1 MKTSCRSQFWLLLA
15 LAPLL
20 LTLCHPITA
29 AASAPQ
35 DEIVILDGRVTG
47 RITSD
52 MGVTYLLDMPIPDE
66 AYPAKCLTVEY
77 ASFTEHDVLKA
88 LQMVGQSTEGSIHTD
103 SDGFLFS
110 GNWKA
115 VAAAQL
121 SHEDAASQAVA
132 IGLAF
137 FDAMGIPVE
146 REPKSVARPY
156 EFDDSDQKY
165 WTFVSEPQ
173 AYSDYNRSQFNSPRR
188 QRTRP
193 RQSEYTSVE
202 FAVLLDGMRMIDNPS
217 YPAGYA
223 DEPDAKIGFS
233 VTARV
238 IVSDSGL
245 LVEAAAGNIPRII
258 SCAPIDPLPD
268 WETFIC
274 SYIKSLDIWPNRYD
288 ERTFFNENIGKDV
301 IVYASQPVVTGIL
314 PRLETISQYEWV
326 PTWTVVI
333 DEIPVR

>member
-1 MKTSCRSQFWLLLA
+1 M
-15 LAPLL
+15 
-20 LTLCHPITA
+20 
-29 AASAPQ
+29 
-35 DEIVILDGRVTG
+35 ILDGHVTG

-52 MGVTYLLDMPIPDE
+52 TGVTYLLDMPIPDE
-66 AYPAKCLTVEY
+66 AYPAKSLTVEY
-77 ASFTEHDVLKA
+77 ARFTERDVLEA
-88 LQMVGQSTEGSIHTD
+88 LQAVNQSAEGSIHAD
-103 SDGFLFS
+103 SDSFLFS
-110 GNWKA
+110 GNWMAK
-115 VAAAQL
+115 AAAER

-132 IGLAF
+132 IGLTF
-137 FDAMGIPVE
+137 FDALGIPVE
-146 REPKSVARPY
+146 RKPKSVARPY

-173 AYSDYNRSQFNSPRR
+173 AYSDYYRSQFNSPRR

-202 FAVLLDGMRMIDNPS
+202 FAVLLNGMRMIDNPS

-223 DEPDAKIGFS
+223 DEPNAKIGFS

-245 LVEAAAGNIPRII
+245 LVEAAASNIPRII

-268 WETFIC
+268 WEAFIC
-274 SYIKSLDIWPNRYD
+274 SHIKSLDVWPDSYD

-301 IVYASQPVVTGIL
+301 IAYARQPVVTGIL
-314 PRLETISQYEWV
+314 PRLEAISQYEWV